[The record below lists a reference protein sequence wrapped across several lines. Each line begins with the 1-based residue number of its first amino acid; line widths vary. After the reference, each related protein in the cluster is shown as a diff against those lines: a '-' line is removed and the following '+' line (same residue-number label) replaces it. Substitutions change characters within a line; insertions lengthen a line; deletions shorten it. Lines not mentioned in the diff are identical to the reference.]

1 MCGRELFDMAG
12 NVKQGLTAGVI
23 VALVASVTAGVSSG
37 SFWRF
42 LAVLAFSM
50 LCVGAAQH
58 AGSRS
63 PAPPASRPITD
74 RISPASARHRHIN
87 AEAES
92 CQPPA
97 VPSGHE
103 PPRHHHPGRAP
114 ATGGAQ
120 RRRQPAGAAT
130 ELLINAVDGIW
141 LVKLGG
147 WPQYVQA
154 FDGTRI
160 PEGLW
165 IDWGELRDDL
175 AADEKARDEFTAWA
189 NSYIGRKADDDE
201 YDRTHVEMVSRRPWH
216 GASSS
221 EMTVLR
227 IALDLAPG
235 GLLGDG
241 LAHLDEAN
249 TSTILIAVAEVAE
262 GRYIKP
268 DWADV

>member
-1 MCGRELFDMAG
+1 MNLHDTTTEAARRLRAG
-12 NVKQGLTAGVI
+12 LNGDA
-23 VALVASVTAGVSSG
+23 
-37 SFWRF
+37 
-42 LAVLAFSM
+42 
-50 LCVGAAQH
+50 
-58 AGSRS
+58 
-63 PAPPASRPITD
+63 
-74 RISPASARHRHIN
+74 N
-87 AEAES
+87 
-92 CQPPA
+92 
-97 VPSGHE
+97 
-103 PPRHHHPGRAP
+103 
-114 ATGGAQ
+114 Q
-120 RRRQPAGAAT
+120 RAAT

-165 IDWGELRDDL
+165 IDWAQLRDDL

-189 NSYIGRKADDDE
+189 DSYTGRKADDDE
-201 YDRTHVEMVSRRPWH
+201 YDRTHAEMVPRRPWH

-241 LAHLDEAN
+241 LAHLDDAN